1 MNFKTI
7 ILKTETSILKFLE
20 SNFWI
25 EKVVLLCILL
35 AIIGAFPR
43 YDYIYAYQNLH
54 RELHG
59 AWYILQCRSEHLM
72 DTHVL
77 TQGDSH
83 IGKLTFR
90 LVLPILLG
98 FFHKNIWGIVVVQAV
113 LGTFSLWLLAKLIY
127 KITDDKLS
135 TFYFTLATTHI
146 YFGIAAF
153 WELGGFGDSIAYAM
167 IIIAMF
173 YRNPFIIFSAISIAS
188 WTDERGFIAGGYILL
203 WWIWRNTFEKQKAI
217 REAYTEILS
226 TQTLSI
232 VSCWCCYIAI
242 RLWLTQTFHLTL
254 DTRQIGAFM
263 LSPSESS
270 SIGLGLWASLE
281 GFWLFIGI
289 TTITLIANW
298 KQTKLS
304 LFIYIGILIFLILT
318 SCMVSD
324 INRSISYGFSIVLCS
339 LILLKNFLS
348 KRELHYI
355 LAGIATICVA
365 HPLLMTFG
373 SNKVTWAYPLPFQV
387 LIFLC
392 R

>member
-1 MNFKTI
+1 
-7 ILKTETSILKFLE
+7 
-20 SNFWI
+20 
-25 EKVVLLCILL
+25 
-35 AIIGAFPR
+35 
-43 YDYIYAYQNLH
+43 
-54 RELHG
+54 
-59 AWYILQCRSEHLM
+59 
-72 DTHVL
+72 
-77 TQGDSH
+77 
-83 IGKLTFR
+83 
-90 LVLPILLG
+90 
-98 FFHKNIWGIVVVQAV
+98 
-113 LGTFSLWLLAKLIY
+113 LAKIVY
-127 KITDDKLS
+127 RITANKLS
-135 TFYFTLATTHI
+135 TLYFTLATTHI

-153 WELGGFGDSIAYAM
+153 WELGGFGDSIAYSM

-173 YRNPFIIFSAISIAS
+173 YRNPFIIFSAISIAA

-217 REAYTEILS
+217 KEAYTEILT
-226 TQTLSI
+226 TQTMSI
-232 VSCWCCYIAI
+232 VSCWFCYIAL

-263 LSPSESS
+263 LSPDESS

-281 GFWLFIGI
+281 GFWLLIAI
-289 TTITLIANW
+289 TIITLIANW
-298 KQTKLS
+298 NRTKLS
-304 LFIYIGILIFLILT
+304 LFAYMGLLLFLIIT

-324 INRSISYGFSIVLCS
+324 INRSISYGFPVVLCS
-339 LILLKNFLS
+339 LILLQNFLS

-387 LIFLC
+387 IIFLF